1 MAIGGPPRASCDI
14 RNRDKCWPA
23 WEKYSKQYG
32 TKLPTHSSETIAR
45 VLQGVNRAFVH
56 QFHYG
61 ALWLEYLAMEFQR
74 HGPPEAIP
82 DSFMDDTSFAAKG
95 WAVGSG
101 GQVINSIA
109 CDVCDVKNFRPHFT
123 LCPQDFFSL
132 LTLLFAHPWLEY
144 LAMEFQ
150 RNGPPEAI
158 PDSFM
163 DDTSFAAKGWAVG
176 SGRQV
181 INIYIYIIYIY
192 IIYNMVFL
200 YSIYIS
206 LNQKG

>member
-1 MAIGGPPRASCDI
+1 MAVGGPPRASCDI

-101 GQVINSIA
+101 
-109 CDVCDVKNFRPHFT
+109 
-123 LCPQDFFSL
+123 
-132 LTLLFAHPWLEY
+132 
-144 LAMEFQ
+144 
-150 RNGPPEAI
+150 
-158 PDSFM
+158 
-163 DDTSFAAKGWAVG
+163 
-176 SGRQV
+176 RQV
-181 INIYIYIIYIY
+181 INIYIYIIYIIWCFY
-192 IIYNMVFL
+192 TVFTYRSIKKDEIYTDLHCAGIEEAFML
-200 YSIYIS
+200 
-206 LNQKG
+206 